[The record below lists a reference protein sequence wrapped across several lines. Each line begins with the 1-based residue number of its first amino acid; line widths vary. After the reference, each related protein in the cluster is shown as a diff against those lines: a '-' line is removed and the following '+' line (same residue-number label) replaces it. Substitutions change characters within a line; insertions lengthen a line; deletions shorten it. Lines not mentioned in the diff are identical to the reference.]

1 MTHYLAIFTGSPEAL
16 GNWKALSAEELA
28 RRQAEGTKAWQDWVQ
43 RHRVAIV
50 MMGGPLG
57 KTKRISA
64 SGVADIRNHM
74 TAYTLVQAESHEAA
88 AKLFEEHPHFT
99 IFPGDGVE
107 LRTSHCEMFEPT
119 SGSWS

>member
-1 MTHYLAIFTGSPEAL
+1 MKHFLAIFTGSPEAL
-16 GNWKALSAEELA
+16 GSWKTLPAEELA

-43 RHRVAIV
+43 KHRAAIV

-64 SGVADIRNHM
+64 SGIADICNNM

-88 AKLFEEHPHFT
+88 AKLFEGHPHFT

-107 LRTSHCEMFEPT
+107 VMPVLPIPSQ
-119 SGSWS
+119 